1 MHGGDVAGQDNRDP
15 RFGRSLTL
23 PFRFAIFRSSK
34 ENEYFQFF
42 TDLQLLSR
50 VEAEFPIFHPQA
62 PFVLKGSECGGF
74 RNLHQKETV

>member
-1 MHGGDVAGQDNRDP
+1 MGDDFGGQDNRDP

-23 PFRFAIFRSSK
+23 SFRFAILRSSK

-42 TDLQLLSR
+42 TNLQLLSR

-62 PFVLKGSECGGF
+62 PFALKGSECRGF
-74 RNLHQKETV
+74 RNLHQEETV